1 MVALLEP
8 TQPPANGHKMPPPN
22 GKTFAVGNH
31 PKIEGRKLSKLQQL
45 TEIQRLLLQDI
56 QNMDTK
62 PSDRSS
68 CARAFE
74 VIEERLR
81 IVRGKFKAGDIRASD
96 LDPVRLAW
104 TVKRF
109 SQANRKTLRGLPGM
123 QSAIAI
129 EAEVVEKPQLKLN
142 PSNESSGIDKGDSAN
157 LVKKNRSPD
166 LLPGDVTP

>member
-1 MVALLEP
+1 MVSLIEP
-8 TQPPANGHKMPPPN
+8 PSPPENGYRTPPSN
-22 GKTFAVGNH
+22 GNVFAVGNQ
-31 PKIEGRKLSKLQQL
+31 PKSKYRKLSKLQQL

-56 QNMDTK
+56 QNKDTK

-81 IVRGKFKAGDIRASD
+81 IVRGKFKAGDIRAAD

-109 SQANRKTLRGLPGM
+109 TQANRKTLRGLPGM
-123 QSAIAI
+123 QSAIAV
-129 EAEVVEKPQLKLN
+129 EAEIIEPPKKL
-142 PSNESSGIDKGDSAN
+142 SESAGIDKGDSGN
-157 LVKKNRSPD
+157 LVKNNRSPD